1 VTFIEEFGKEL
12 KENFN
17 LLIEEN
23 QKLKGNSVENE
34 KRINKFKENEENL

>member
-1 VTFIEEFGKEL
+1 MEDFGKEL

-23 QKLKGNSVENE
+23 QKLQKSSKETEEKLNKLKENE
-34 KRINKFKENEENL
+34 KLL